1 MLALA
6 AVVFVACGSN
16 KVIEQQKAM
25 LSSGIAKID
34 SINTMEQFQAY
45 QQEFTAAQTAFMTE
59 NAEALQAKVSE
70 EDAAAIAELSATW
83 STKMQAKGD
92 SLVAAQI
99 AADTAAVA
107 AALAAEQAAAAV
119 VKK

>member
-1 MLALA
+1 MKKVFLSMLALA

-16 KVIEQQKAM
+16 KVIEQQKQM
-25 LSSGIAKID
+25 LTAGIAKID
-34 SINTMEQFQAY
+34 SITTMEQFQAY
-45 QQEFTAAQTAFMTE
+45 QQEFAAAQAAFMTE

-70 EDAAAIAELSATW
+70 EDAKAIADLSAQW

-99 AADTAAVA
+99 AADTVAIVEEVVAV
-107 AALAAEQAAAAV
+107 
-119 VKK
+119 K